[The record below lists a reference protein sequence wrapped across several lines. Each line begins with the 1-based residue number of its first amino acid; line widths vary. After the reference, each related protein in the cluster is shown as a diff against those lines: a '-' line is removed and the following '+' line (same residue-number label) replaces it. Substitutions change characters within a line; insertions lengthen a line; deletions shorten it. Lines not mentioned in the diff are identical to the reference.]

1 MIRLRSLLA
10 LLLLW
15 PLMSMAAGDA
25 QTTWRLLDYIAVDY
39 AGAVNNGGT
48 VIDSAEY
55 AEMSEFADSV
65 NRQLAGLAPTPAQPA
80 LVQEAQGLKSAIEA
94 KADPG
99 AVATLARGLG
109 AKLLEAYPVPL
120 SPKTAPDLAK
130 GLTQY
135 ATLCAACHG
144 ASGHGDGPLAASMD
158 PAPVDFTDLGRARER
173 SVFALYQV
181 ISQGLEG
188 TAMSS
193 FAHLPDDERWA
204 LAFIVGQFAF
214 PQDQA
219 TAGAQ
224 FWQQATVQNAVP
236 DLSSLATT
244 TPAALEARL
253 GAEKAKAVTAYLRR
267 NPGTVLRSTEGSLQL
282 VRDRLEQAVA
292 AYRAGDRNAA
302 TQAAVSAYLDG
313 FEPVEPILAV
323 KNPELMRSLEMA
335 MTELRGRISAG
346 APADEIAGR
355 VEELQSRLGTAEQA
369 LEDSSADAGSA
380 FVGAFTILLREG
392 LEALLIVVAIIAF
405 LRKAGRTEVLP
416 YVHAGTGAALLA
428 GVATWGAATYLIN
441 ISGASRELT
450 EGFAALFAA
459 AVLLFV
465 GIWMHGKSQA
475 GAWQHYIKE
484 QIGAA
489 LSRRSAWFLFLL
501 AFIVVYREVFETILF
516 YVALW
521 SQGAEQA
528 VVAGAITAIAALA
541 VIAWLMLRYSRKLPI
556 GTFFTIS
563 AVLMAILAVMLT
575 GKGIAALQEA
585 NWVSARLLDLPRF
598 EWMGF
603 YPTLQGLVAQLVCA
617 LVLVAG
623 FAYNRSQAVTA

>member
-1 MIRLRSLLA
+1 MICLRSLLF
-10 LLLLW
+10 LLLLL

-39 AGAVNNGGT
+39 AGAVDKSET
-48 VIDSAEY
+48 VISAAEY

-65 NRQLAGLAPTPAQPA
+65 NRQLAALTPTPAKPA

-94 KADPG
+94 KADPA
-99 AVATLARGLG
+99 AVAALARGLG
-109 AKLLEAYPVPL
+109 AKLLESYPVPL
-120 SPKTAPDLAK
+120 SPKTAPDLAR
-130 GLTQY
+130 GATQY
-135 ATLCAACHG
+135 ATLCAGCHG
-144 ASGHGDGPLAASMD
+144 AGGHGDGPLAAGMD

-181 ISQGLEG
+181 ISQGLDG
-188 TAMSS
+188 TAMPS

-204 LAFIVGQFAF
+204 LAFVVGQFAF

-219 TAGAQ
+219 EAGSL
-224 FWQQATVQNAVP
+224 FWRLPTVREAIS
-236 DLSSLATT
+236 DLSALATT
-244 TPAALEARL
+244 TPATLEARL
-253 GAEKAKAVTAYLRR
+253 GAEPAQAVTAYLRR
-267 NPGTVLRSTEGSLQL
+267 SPGTVLRSTEGSLQL

-302 TQAAVSAYLDG
+302 SQAAVSAYLDG

-335 MTELRGRISAG
+335 MTELRVQISTG
-346 APADEIAGR
+346 VPADDIAGR
-355 VEELQSRLGTAEQA
+355 VEDLQSRLGAAEQTLGA
-369 LEDSSADAGSA
+369 TGADAGSA
-380 FVGAFTILLREG
+380 FIGAFTILLREG

-416 YVHAGTGAALLA
+416 YVHAGTGTALLA
-428 GVATWGAATYLIN
+428 GVATWGAATYLID

-450 EGFAALFAA
+450 EGVAALFAA
-459 AVLLFV
+459 AVLMFV

-475 GAWQHYIKE
+475 GAWQRYVKE

-489 LSRRSAWFLFLL
+489 LSRSSAWFLFLL
-501 AFIVVYREVFETILF
+501 AFVVVYREVFETILF

-521 SQGAEQA
+521 SQGAVQA
-528 VVAGAITAIAALA
+528 VIAGAGAAIAALA
-541 VIAWLMLRYSRKLPI
+541 VIAWLILRYSRKLPI
-556 GTFFTIS
+556 GTYFTIS

-585 NWVSARLLDLPRF
+585 NLMTARLLELPRF
-598 EWMGF
+598 EWIGF
-603 YPTLQGLVAQLVCA
+603 YPTLQGLVAQVACA

-623 FAYNRSQAVTA
+623 FAYNRRQAAG

>member
-1 MIRLRSLLA
+1 MTRLRSLLA

-15 PLMSMAAGDA
+15 PLMSLAAGDA

-39 AGAVNNGGT
+39 AGAVDNSGT
-48 VIDSAEY
+48 VIDAAEY
-55 AEMSEFADSV
+55 AEMSEFSDSV
-65 NRQLAGLAPTPAQPA
+65 NRQLAALVPTPAQPA

-135 ATLCAACHG
+135 ATLCAGCHG
-144 ASGHGDGPLAASMD
+144 ASGHGDGPLAAGMD

-173 SVFALYQV
+173 SIFALYQV

-193 FAHLPDDERWA
+193 FAHLPDEERWA
-204 LAFIVGQFAF
+204 LAFVVGQFAF

-219 TAGAQ
+219 AAGAQ
-224 FWQQATVQNAVP
+224 FWQQATAQEAIP
-236 DLSSLATT
+236 DLSALATT
-244 TPAALEARL
+244 TPAILEARV
-253 GAEKAKAVTAYLRR
+253 GAEQAQSVMAYLRR

-292 AYRAGDRNAA
+292 AYRKGDRDAA
-302 TQAAVSAYLDG
+302 SQAAVSAYLDG
-313 FEPVEPILAV
+313 FEPVEPILGV
-323 KNPELMRSLEMA
+323 KNPELMRALEMA

-346 APADEIAGR
+346 ASVDEIAGR
-355 VEELQSRLGTAEQA
+355 VADLQSRLGAAEQT
-369 LEDSSADAGSA
+369 LKDSSSDAGSA

-428 GVATWGAATYLIN
+428 GVATWGAATYLID

-450 EGFAALFAA
+450 EGVAALFAA

-475 GAWQHYIKE
+475 GAWQRYVKE
-484 QIGAA
+484 KIGAA
-489 LSRRSAWFLFLL
+489 LSQRSAWFLFLL
-501 AFIVVYREVFETILF
+501 AFVVVYREVFETILF

-528 VVAGAITAIAALA
+528 VIAGAVTAIAALA

-585 NWVSARLLDLPRF
+585 NLLSARLLDLPRF
-598 EWMGF
+598 DWIGF
-603 YPTLQGLVAQLVCA
+603 YPTLQGLVAQLACA
-617 LVLVAG
+617 SVLMTG
-623 FAYNRSQAVTA
+623 FAYNWRRAAT

>member
-1 MIRLRSLLA
+1 MRLRSLLA

-15 PLMSMAAGDA
+15 PLMSLAAGDA

-39 AGAVNNGGT
+39 AGAVDKSGN
-48 VIDSAEY
+48 VADAAEY

-65 NRQLAGLAPTPAQPA
+65 NRQLGTLATTPAQPT
-80 LVQEAQGLKSAIEA
+80 LVQDAQGLKSAIDA
-94 KADPG
+94 KADPDT
-99 AVATLARGLG
+99 VAKLARALG

-120 SPKTAPDLAK
+120 SPKAAPDLEK
-130 GLTQY
+130 GLAQY
-135 ATLCAACHG
+135 ATLCAGCHG
-144 ASGHGDGPLAASMD
+144 SSGHGDGQIAAGMD
-158 PAPVDFTDLGRARER
+158 PPPVDFTAIDRARER
-173 SVFALYQV
+173 SIFALYQV

-188 TAMSS
+188 TAMPS
-193 FAHLPDDERWA
+193 FAQLPDTERWA

-214 PQDQA
+214 PQGQVE
-219 TAGAQ
+219 AGARL
-224 FWQQATVQNAVP
+224 WQQASTHEAIP
-236 DLSSLATT
+236 DLAALATL
-244 TPAALEARL
+244 TPATLEARL
-253 GAEKAKAVTAYLRR
+253 GAEQARAVTAYLRR
-267 NPGTVLRSTEGSLQL
+267 DPSVLLRSTEGSLQL
-282 VRDRLEQAVA
+282 VRDRLEQAVV
-292 AYRAGDRNAA
+292 AYRAGERDTAS
-302 TQAAVSAYLDG
+302 QAAVSAYLDG

-323 KNPELMRSLEMA
+323 KNPELMRTLEMA

-346 APADEIAGR
+346 APADEVAGR
-355 VEELQSRLGTAEQA
+355 VKELQSRLGAAEQA
-369 LEDSSADAGSA
+369 LKDSSADAGSA

-416 YVHAGTGAALLA
+416 YVHAGTGVALLA
-428 GVATWGAATYLIN
+428 GVATWGVATYLID

-450 EGFAALFAA
+450 EGVAALFAA

-475 GAWQHYIKE
+475 GAWQRYVKE

-501 AFIVVYREVFETILF
+501 AFVVVYREVFETILF

-521 SQGAEQA
+521 SQGAERA
-528 VVAGAITAIAALA
+528 VIAGAVAAVAALA
-541 VIAWLMLRYSRKLPI
+541 VIAWLMLRYSRKLPV

-585 NWVSARLLDLPRF
+585 NMISARLLDLPRF
-598 EWMGF
+598 DWIGF
-603 YPTLQGLVAQLVCA
+603 YPTLQGLVAQVACT
-617 LVLVAG
+617 LVLAAG
-623 FAYNRSQAVTA
+623 FAYNRRQAVA

>member
-1 MIRLRSLLA
+1 MTRLRPLLA
-10 LLLLW
+10 LVFLW
-15 PLMSMAAGDA
+15 PFLSLAAGDA

-39 AGAVNNGGT
+39 TGAVDKSGT
-48 VIDSAEY
+48 IIDAAEY

-65 NRQLAGLAPTPAQPA
+65 SRQLGALAPTPAQPA
-80 LVQEAQGLKSAIEA
+80 LVQAAEDLKAAIAA

-99 AVATLARGLG
+99 AVATQARGLG

-120 SPKTAPDLAK
+120 SPKAAPDLAQ

-135 ATLCAACHG
+135 ATLCSGCHG
-144 ASGHGDGPLAASMD
+144 ASGHGDGALAAGMD
-158 PAPVDFTDLGRARER
+158 PPPVDFTDSARARER

-188 TAMSS
+188 TAMPS
-193 FAHLPDDERWA
+193 FANLPDTERWA
-204 LAFIVGQFAF
+204 LAFVVGQFAF
-214 PQDQA
+214 PQNQA
-219 TAGAQ
+219 EAGDR
-224 FWQQATVQNAVP
+224 FWQQAATKEAIP
-236 DLSSLATT
+236 DMAALATM
-244 TPAALEARL
+244 TPATLEARL
-253 GAEKAKAVTAYLRR
+253 GAEQGQTVTAYLRR
-267 NPGTVLRSTEGSLQL
+267 HPAAVLRSTQGSLQL

-292 AYRAGDRNAA
+292 AYRKGDRDAA
-302 TQAAVSAYLDG
+302 SQAAVSAYLDG

-323 KNPELMRSLEMA
+323 KDPELMRSLEMA
-335 MTELRGRISAG
+335 MTELRGRLSAG
-346 APADEIAGR
+346 APVDEIAGR
-355 VEELQSRLGTAEQA
+355 VEALQSRLGAAEQTLQA
-369 LEDSSADAGSA
+369 SEADAGSA

-392 LEALLIVVAIIAF
+392 LEALLIVIAIIAF

-450 EGFAALFAA
+450 EGVAALFAA

-475 GAWQHYIKE
+475 GAWQKYVKE

-489 LSRRSAWFLFLL
+489 LSRRSGWFLFLL
-501 AFIVVYREVFETILF
+501 AFVVVYREVFETILF

-521 SQGAEQA
+521 SQGSGHA
-528 VVAGAITAIAALA
+528 VIAGAVAAIAALA

-585 NWVSARLLDLPRF
+585 NLLSARLLDLPRF
-598 EWMGF
+598 DWIGF
-603 YPTLQGLVAQLVCA
+603 YPTLQGLVAQVVCA
-617 LVLVAG
+617 SVLMAG
-623 FAYNRSQAVTA
+623 FAYNRRRAVA

>member
-1 MIRLRSLLA
+1 VTRLRSLLA

-15 PLMSMAAGDA
+15 PLMSLAAGDA

-39 AGAVNNGGT
+39 AGAVDNSGT
-48 VIDSAEY
+48 VIDAAEY
-55 AEMSEFADSV
+55 AEMSEFSDSV
-65 NRQLAGLAPTPAQPA
+65 NRQLAALVPTPAQPA

-135 ATLCAACHG
+135 ATLCAGCHG
-144 ASGHGDGPLAASMD
+144 ASGHGDGPLAAGMD

-173 SVFALYQV
+173 SIFALYQV

-193 FAHLPDDERWA
+193 FAHLPDEERWA
-204 LAFIVGQFAF
+204 LAFVVGQFAF

-219 TAGAQ
+219 AAGAQ
-224 FWQQATVQNAVP
+224 FWQQATAQEAIP
-236 DLSSLATT
+236 DLSALATT
-244 TPAALEARL
+244 TPAILEARV
-253 GAEKAKAVTAYLRR
+253 GAEQAQSVMAYLRR

-292 AYRAGDRNAA
+292 AYRKGDRDAA
-302 TQAAVSAYLDG
+302 SQAAVSAYLDG
-313 FEPVEPILAV
+313 FEPVEPILGV
-323 KNPELMRSLEMA
+323 KNPELMRALEMA

-346 APADEIAGR
+346 ASVDEIAGR
-355 VEELQSRLGTAEQA
+355 VADLQSRLGAAEQT
-369 LEDSSADAGSA
+369 LKDSSSDAGSA

-428 GVATWGAATYLIN
+428 GVATWGAATYLID

-450 EGFAALFAA
+450 EGVAALFAA

-475 GAWQHYIKE
+475 GAWQRYVKE
-484 QIGAA
+484 KIGAA
-489 LSRRSAWFLFLL
+489 LSQRSAWFLFLL
-501 AFIVVYREVFETILF
+501 AFVVVYREVFETILF

-528 VVAGAITAIAALA
+528 VIAGAVTAIAALA

-585 NWVSARLLDLPRF
+585 NLLSARLLDLPRF
-598 EWMGF
+598 DWIGF
-603 YPTLQGLVAQLVCA
+603 YPTLQGLVAQLACA
-617 LVLVAG
+617 SVLMTG
-623 FAYNRSQAVTA
+623 FAYNWRRAAT

>member
-1 MIRLRSLLA
+1 MKHLRPLFA

-15 PLMSMAAGDA
+15 PLMSLAAGDA

-39 AGAVNNGGT
+39 AGAVDKNGT
-48 VIDSAEY
+48 VVDAAEY
-55 AEMSEFADSV
+55 AEMSEFSDSV
-65 NRQLAGLAPTPAQPA
+65 SRQLGALAPMPAQPA
-80 LVQEAQGLKSAIEA
+80 LVQAAEDLKSAIAA

-99 AVATLARGLG
+99 AVATQARGLG

-120 SPKTAPDLAK
+120 SPKAAPDLVK

-135 ATLCAACHG
+135 ATLCAGCHG
-144 ASGHGDGPLAASMD
+144 ASGQGNGALAAGMD
-158 PAPVDFTDLGRARER
+158 PPPVDFTDSGRARER

-188 TAMSS
+188 TAMPT
-193 FAHLPDDERWA
+193 FAHLSDSERWA
-204 LAFIVGQFAF
+204 LAFVVGQYAF

-219 TAGAQ
+219 AAGEHLSQEVAAKEAIPDMTAL
-224 FWQQATVQNAVP
+224 ATV
-236 DLSSLATT
+236 
-244 TPAALEARL
+244 TPATLEARL
-253 GAEKAKAVTAYLRR
+253 GAERGQAVTAYLRR
-267 NPGTVLRSTEGSLQL
+267 NPAAVLRTTQGSLQL
-282 VRDRLEQAVA
+282 VRDRLEYAVA
-292 AYRAGDRNAA
+292 AYRKGDRDAA
-302 TQAAVSAYLDG
+302 SQAAVSAYLDG

-323 KNPELMRSLEMA
+323 KDPELMRSLEMA
-335 MTELRGRISAG
+335 MTELRGRLSAG
-346 APADEIAGR
+346 APVDEINAR
-355 VEELQSRLGTAEQA
+355 VESVQSRLGAAELALQA
-369 LEDSSADAGSA
+369 TGADAGSA

-392 LEALLIVVAIIAF
+392 LEALLIVIAIIAF

-416 YVHAGTGAALLA
+416 YVHAGTGVALLA
-428 GVATWGAATYLIN
+428 GIATWGAATYLIN

-450 EGFAALFAA
+450 EGIAALFAA

-475 GAWQHYIKE
+475 GAWQKYVQE

-501 AFIVVYREVFETILF
+501 AFVVVYREVFETILF

-521 SQGAEQA
+521 SQGSGHA
-528 VVAGAITAIAALA
+528 VIAGAATAIAALA

-556 GTFFTIS
+556 GTFFTVS
-563 AVLMAILAVMLT
+563 AALMAILAVMLT

-585 NWVSARLLDLPRF
+585 NQMSAVLLQLPRF
-598 EWMGF
+598 EWIGF
-603 YPTLQGLVAQLVCA
+603 YPTLQGLVAQLACTLA
-617 LVLVAG
+617 LVAG
-623 FAYNRSQAVTA
+623 YAYNRRQAVT